1 MPLRV
6 IDDDSPSLELN
17 FGAMPVRDYRDLLAW
32 QEAMEL
38 DAVCYRL
45 SHSLPASERYE
56 LARQIR
62 RAASSI
68 SSNIAEGN
76 SRTHLGEYIQFV
88 GIARASA
95 AELRNHLEVCVRRRL
110 LKPSECA
117 HAQRL
122 TERVLKLVTGL
133 QRALRRKL
141 GS

>member
-1 MPLRV
+1 MG
-6 IDDDSPSLELN
+6 I
-17 FGAMPVRDYRDLLAW
+17 RDYRDLLAW
-32 QEAMEL
+32 QQAMEL
-38 DAVCYRL
+38 DSVCYRL
-45 SHSLPASERYE
+45 SFRLPASEKYE

-68 SSNIAEGN
+68 PSNIAEGN
-76 SRTHLGEYIQFV
+76 SRSHLGEYVQFV

-122 TERVLKLVTGL
+122 TERVMKLVT
-133 QRALRRKL
+133 ALHTSLKRKL
-141 GS
+141 DT